1 MQLHSFNRIQKQ
13 YQAGN
18 SFMNKN
24 NQRRQRITTE
34 YDFRIKN
41 GGLDGDTWKEIV
53 LRKTGDW

>member
-1 MQLHSFNRIQKQ
+1 
-13 YQAGN
+13 
-18 SFMNKN
+18 MNKN